1 MQVRVHQLVHHVHV
15 IEVGYGG
22 RRGNVDDADDVFVM
36 EMAKKLYFAQRA
48 LGVNCVFKRVGDFF
62 NGDL

>member
-1 MQVRVHQLVHHVHV
+1 
-15 IEVGYGG
+15 
-22 RRGNVDDADDVFVM
+22 M